1 MDVSAAASH
10 GRRMSGIRISDVA
23 AQAGVSA
30 MTVSRVMNNRGA
42 VKPETREA
50 VLKAVEALGYAPNVA
65 ARSLALGGLDR
76 IGLIWSNPSAGYL
89 SEFLLGALEGVRTHG
104 GQLLVEQ
111 CDDDADSE
119 VAAVRRLAA
128 GGAKGLLLPPP
139 HGESVAA
146 LAEADRLGLKVVVV
160 AAGSFRPDARPEIL
174 GVRID
179 DRAAAAAMT
188 RRLLDLG
195 HRRIGLITGAA
206 NQSASAERLIGF
218 QSEIEVCPGAEAVIE
233 AGDFTY
239 RSGLEAA
246 GRLLDRPAPPT
257 AIFASNDDMAL
268 GAVAVAHQRGLD
280 VPRDL
285 TVVGFDDIPMATA
298 VWPPLTT
305 VRQPVARMAA
315 EAVAL
320 LVGGATGSDVVFPHA
335 LIERGTSAPPA

>member
-1 MDVSAAASH
+1 
-10 GRRMSGIRISDVA
+10 MSGIRISDVA
-23 AQAGVSA
+23 ARAGVSA

-50 VLKAVEALGYAPNVA
+50 VLRAVEALGYAPNVA

-89 SEFLLGALEGVRTHG
+89 SEFLLGALEGVRNYG

-111 CDDDADSE
+111 CDDDAESE

-128 GGAKGLLLPPP
+128 GGAKGLVLPPP

-160 AAGSFRPDARPEIL
+160 AAGSFRPEAPSETL
-174 GVRID
+174 AVRID
-179 DRAAAAAMT
+179 DRAAAAAMA

-218 QSEIEVCPGAEAVIE
+218 QSEIDACPGAEAVIE

-246 GRLLDRPAPPT
+246 GRLLDRPQPPT
-257 AIFASNDDMAL
+257 AVFASNDDMAL

-320 LVGGATGSDVVFPHA
+320 LVGGAAGNDVVFPHA
-335 LIERGTSAPPA
+335 LIERGTSAPPG

>member
-1 MDVSAAASH
+1 
-10 GRRMSGIRISDVA
+10 MSGIRISDVA
-23 AQAGVSA
+23 ARAGVSA

-50 VLKAVEALGYAPNVA
+50 VLRAVEALGYAPNVA

-111 CDDDADSE
+111 CGDDAESE

-128 GGAKGLLLPPP
+128 GGARGLVLPPP

-160 AAGSFRPDARPEIL
+160 AAGSFRPEAL

-218 QSEIEVCPGAEAVIE
+218 QSEIDACPGAEAVIE

-239 RSGLEAA
+239 RSGLDAA
-246 GRLLDRPAPPT
+246 GRLLDRPGPPT

-305 VRQPVARMAA
+305 IRQPVARMAA

-320 LVGGATGSDVVFPHA
+320 LVGGSNDGDIVFPHA

>member
-23 AQAGVSA
+23 ARAGVSA

-42 VKPETREA
+42 VKPETREV

-76 IGLIWSNPSAGYL
+76 IGLLWSNPSAGYL
-89 SEFLLGALEGVRTHG
+89 SEFLLGALEGVRAHG

-146 LAEADRLGLKVVVV
+146 LAEAARLGLKVVVV
-160 AAGSFRPDARPEIL
+160 AAGAFRPEAVA
-174 GVRID
+174 VRID
-179 DRAAAAAMT
+179 DRVAAADMT
-188 RRLLDLG
+188 RHLLDLG
-195 HRRIGLITGAA
+195 HRRIGFITGAA

-218 QSEIEVCPGAEAVIE
+218 QSAIDACPDAEALVDMGE
-233 AGDFTY
+233 FTY
-239 RSGLEAA
+239 RSGLDAA
-246 GRLLDRPAPPT
+246 ARLLDLPNPPT

-268 GAVAVAHQRGLD
+268 GAIALAHQRRID
-280 VPRDL
+280 VPGSL
-285 TVVGFDDIPMATA
+285 SVVGFDDIPMATA

-305 VRQPVARMAA
+305 IRQPVTRMAA

-320 LVGGATGSDVVFPHA
+320 LVGTDDGRPEIVFGHT
-335 LIERGTSAPPA
+335 LVERGTSGPAR